1 MAEGERHTSPTTL
14 VHRHYPSNP
23 VSSAPVPP
31 DPVLV
36 LGPAGESATD
46 SGSLPSGSARS
57 HPDSSSGNIPGKPP
71 RHLLV
76 ELEREYECDGGRRV
90 MRSDL
95 DIVEGLLRRGMK
107 RRGMLVDG
115 VGVVDQ
121 VEESGKDVRR
131 EGKDL

>member
-1 MAEGERHTSPTTL
+1 
-14 VHRHYPSNP
+14 
-23 VSSAPVPP
+23 
-31 DPVLV
+31 
-36 LGPAGESATD
+36 
-46 SGSLPSGSARS
+46 
-57 HPDSSSGNIPGKPP
+57 
-71 RHLLV
+71 
-76 ELEREYECDGGRRV
+76 